1 MSNLFTPE
9 ELRILSIKYP
19 ADVLLPPL
27 PSLDEI
33 VVEFLRRHDVS
44 VSPVSSKTGPSPL
57 ANAAMG
63 AMGPAYVAAN
73 THLTQQQKSAALQ
86 EWTSWKQWALSHREF
101 PEFKA
106 EVNQRYQHKKQRVDR
121 FLSDNYDSL
130 TEYLAQHASAV
141 SDRNRII
148 IMVASR
154 VAILALA
161 SCVAVFVASQIRARL
176 RGVVAP
182 VERPTAYP

>member
-9 ELRILSIKYP
+9 ELRILTIKYP
-19 ADVLLPPL
+19 ADLHLPPL

-33 VVEFLRRHDVS
+33 VVEFLRRHDVD

-63 AMGPAYVAAN
+63 AMGPTYVAVN

-106 EVNQRYQHKKQRVDR
+106 DVSRRYHDKKQKIDC
-121 FLSDNYDSL
+121 FLADNYDSL
-130 TEYLAQHASAV
+130 RDYLAQHATAV
-141 SDRNRII
+141 RDRNKLIT
-148 IMVASR
+148 MAVSR

-161 SCVAVFVASQIRARL
+161 AFVAVFVASQIRDRL
-176 RGVVAP
+176 RGGPTP
-182 VERPTAYP
+182 VERSSTYP